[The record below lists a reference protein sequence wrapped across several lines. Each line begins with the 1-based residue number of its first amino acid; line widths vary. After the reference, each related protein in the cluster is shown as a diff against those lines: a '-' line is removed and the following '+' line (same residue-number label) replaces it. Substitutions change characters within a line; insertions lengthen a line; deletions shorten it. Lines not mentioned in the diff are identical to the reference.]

1 MTYQVKLT
9 REAEKMLDRLDRP
22 AERRI
27 RQRMV
32 LLSEDPFDPRIS
44 SPLTERAGLRKSRVG
59 G

>member
-1 MTYQVKLT
+1 
-9 REAEKMLDRLDRP
+9 MLDRLDRP